1 MHFLEAKL
9 TIAGMRIWANHILL
23 SKRKNLKGKDKK
35 AYFPVIDFWH
45 RIIVGGQLPL
55 FIAIGVSSLSPQSV
69 AVLLKL
75 VPLPSTGS
83 KSPILPKKKSSFEN
97 LGLLM
102 KLDLYDRSRGNWK
115 MICQASWIL
124 DLKFYTYASNPKKM
138 KLKVSL
144 LRIQQQHTQFAE
156 DMM

>member
-97 LGLLM
+97 LGLTNEARPIWS
-102 KLDLYDRSRGNWK
+102 KQR
-115 MICQASWIL
+115 
-124 DLKFYTYASNPKKM
+124 
-138 KLKVSL
+138 KLKNDMSGFMNFRSEIL
-144 LRIQQQHTQFAE
+144 YLCIKPQE
-156 DMM
+156 DET